1 MKTWAEMAAW
11 VFLPQDKTDPLHDKT
26 FHRECTF
33 FVLFWPNLLEQAGET
48 HLFFQQGL
56 KKNEK

>member
-1 MKTWAEMAAW
+1 MAAW
-11 VFLPQDKTDPLHDKT
+11 VFLLRDKTDPLHDKT

-56 KKNEK
+56 KENEK